1 MDNRSNENPQ
11 ADPAAFI
18 ANGEATHARQAV
30 PETVRQANH
39 PAGQQP
45 SSSGEQTGPN
55 TFQDWQVVD
64 RRPKKRPT
72 SGKPHPARAGTS
84 SSSNPPPP
92 VQRQG
97 GVAKKKKKNKN
108 QRRAA
113 RLAREQQLGTT
124 QTHTHTQT
132 HNPATEEGARA
143 SQKPAPEPAP
153 NKQDAAGKPPP
164 KGKGSILPPKAG
176 RSASSPA
183 VPTAVPPKRRPGK
196 FARATA
202 KRTRE
207 ESFSPQGD
215 NKKQRLVSPSQPKA
229 SYAQAAASDLTIVIT
244 DAKSGK
250 ISAETS
256 HAILRGLH
264 QAIVVEARKNIVGA
278 RPPKFKGKPVFAEG
292 QLRVFAEDEYSAAWS
307 QRCIQSLTLPD
318 ISLTAVRQSEM
329 ARRVK
334 CGLLIPN
341 INNSSWEDVRQAADG
356 LKYQNEW
363 AKVGTWSIIEIL
375 RQDQGWFV
383 AFTIPEDLVP
393 AFMERG
399 RSLNCG
405 VGNVYL
411 RFRGPG
417 GKYLDQPP
425 TLQDSTL
432 RVTGAQVPSRQA
444 PGTPGQSK
452 SASGEE
458 VAPPSMPKP
467 TTAEP
472 SEDELLGTGDE
483 PAGTSS
489 DGEYLSAWIE
499 TGLADMLKEGGEMQD
514 GDPTTDNMDT
524 G

>member
-18 ANGEATHARQAV
+18 ANGEATQERQAV
-30 PETVRQANH
+30 PVTVHQTGN
-39 PAGQQP
+39 PACPQP

-55 TFQDWQVVD
+55 SFQDWQVVD
-64 RRPKKRPT
+64 RRSKKRPPT
-72 SGKPHPARAGTS
+72 GKPHPARPVNP

-92 VQRQG
+92 VKCQG

-113 RLAREQQLGTT
+113 RLAREQQLGNTPT
-124 QTHTHTQT
+124 PTH
-132 HNPATEEGARA
+132 PATGVGAQA
-143 SQKPAPEPAP
+143 SQKPAPKPVP
-153 NKQDAAGKPPP
+153 NKQDAAARPPP
-164 KGKGSILPPKAG
+164 KGKGSTLPPKAG
-176 RSASSPA
+176 TSGGGPTGSAA
-183 VPTAVPPKRRPGK
+183 DPPKRRPGK
-196 FARATA
+196 LARAAA
-202 KRTRE
+202 KRTRD

-215 NKKQRLVSPSQPKA
+215 NKKQRLVSPSQPLT
-229 SYAQAAASDLTIVIT
+229 YAQTAASDLTIVIT

-250 ISAETS
+250 ITADHSN
-256 HAILRGLH
+256 AILRGLH

-307 QRCIQSLTLPD
+307 QRCIQALTLPD
-318 ISLTAVRQSEM
+318 ISLKAVRQSEM
-329 ARRVK
+329 ARTVK

-356 LKYQNEW
+356 LRYQNEW
-363 AKVGTWSIIEIL
+363 AKVGSWSIIEIL

-425 TLQDSTL
+425 TQQGSTL
-432 RVTGAQVPSRQA
+432 RVTGAQVPSEQA
-444 PGTPGQSK
+444 AGTSEQSK
-452 SASGEE
+452 SVSGEK
-458 VAPPSMPKP
+458 VAPPSLPRP
-467 TTAEP
+467 TIPEL
-472 SEDELLGTGDE
+472 SEDELLGTGE
-483 PAGTSS
+483 GPAGTSS
-489 DGEYLSAWIE
+489 EGEDLSAWIE
-499 TGLADMLKEGGEMQD
+499 SGLADMFKEGGEMQD
-514 GDPTTDNMDT
+514 AAPTTDNMDT
-524 G
+524 N

>member
-1 MDNRSNENPQ
+1 
-11 ADPAAFI
+11 
-18 ANGEATHARQAV
+18 
-30 PETVRQANH
+30 
-39 PAGQQP
+39 
-45 SSSGEQTGPN
+45 
-55 TFQDWQVVD
+55 
-64 RRPKKRPT
+64 
-72 SGKPHPARAGTS
+72 
-84 SSSNPPPP
+84 
-92 VQRQG
+92 
-97 GVAKKKKKNKN
+97 
-108 QRRAA
+108 
-113 RLAREQQLGTT
+113 
-124 QTHTHTQT
+124 
-132 HNPATEEGARA
+132 
-143 SQKPAPEPAP
+143 
-153 NKQDAAGKPPP
+153 
-164 KGKGSILPPKAG
+164 
-176 RSASSPA
+176 
-183 VPTAVPPKRRPGK
+183 
-196 FARATA
+196 
-202 KRTRE
+202 
-207 ESFSPQGD
+207 
-215 NKKQRLVSPSQPKA
+215 
-229 SYAQAAASDLTIVIT
+229 
-244 DAKSGK
+244 
-250 ISAETS
+250 
-256 HAILRGLH
+256 
-264 QAIVVEARKNIVGA
+264 
-278 RPPKFKGKPVFAEG
+278 
-292 QLRVFAEDEYSAAWS
+292 
-307 QRCIQSLTLPD
+307 
-318 ISLTAVRQSEM
+318 M

-444 PGTPGQSK
+444 LGTPGQSK